1 MNIKVV
7 NDAVNAQFCKM
18 KLLLLLAF
26 GICFFVVSSCSS
38 EYSERL
44 DKARALKVELEKTIA
59 QQRELGVKSHDEVL
73 AIKQQIAFHAKVSGN
88 EELFIQQLSEK

>member
-1 MNIKVV
+1 MNIIVV
-7 NDAVNAQFCKM
+7 TSAVYSQLCDM
-18 KLLLLLAF
+18 KSLLLLAF
-26 GICFFVVSSCSS
+26 GTCLFFVSSCSS

-44 DKARALKVELEKTIA
+44 DTARALKVELEKTIA
-59 QQRELGVKSHDEVL
+59 QQSELGVKSYDEVL